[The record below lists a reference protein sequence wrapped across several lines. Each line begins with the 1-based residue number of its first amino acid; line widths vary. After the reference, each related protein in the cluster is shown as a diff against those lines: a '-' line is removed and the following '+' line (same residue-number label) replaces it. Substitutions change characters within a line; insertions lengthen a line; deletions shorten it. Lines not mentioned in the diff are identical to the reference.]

1 MDLSETKDQ
10 EYFCDGMTE
19 EIIDALARVR
29 GFHVAARS
37 SAFAFKNKQ
46 QDIREIG
53 RKLNV
58 GAVLEGSVRKS
69 GNRLR
74 VTAQLNNVADGY
86 HLWSETYEREMKD
99 IFALQ
104 DEISRAIVS
113 TLARPTGRDR

>member
-1 MDLSETKDQ
+1 MLRRPPAAPKVEVPSIAVLPFVDLSEARNQ

-19 EIIDALARVR
+19 QSIDALARVR

-37 SAFAFKNKQ
+37 SSFAFKNKQ

-58 GAVLEGSVRKS
+58 AAVLEGSVRRS

-86 HLWSETYEREMKD
+86 W
-99 IFALQ
+99 
-104 DEISRAIVS
+104 
-113 TLARPTGRDR
+113 TGRWTSATVHWLI